1 MSLKSEFD
9 DYKEISKSTIKRLSE
24 FENKDLI
31 WLTPII
37 FMFIGF
43 FSVPYT
49 FFIYLKIVVCSSCVF
64 YAYKL
69 WHDKK
74 NFKNRVIARWGFVSL
89 AFIYNPIL
97 QVHLY
102 SKFPWIFINII
113 TILFLITVGADKKF
127 FNK

>member
-9 DYKEISKSTIKRLSE
+9 DYKEISKSIIKRLSE

-43 FSVPYT
+43 FPVPYT
-49 FFIYLKIVVCSSCVF
+49 FFIYLKIVVCSSCIF

-97 QVHLY
+97 RSL
-102 SKFPWIFINII
+102 KNINFIKIYQSP
-113 TILFLITVGADKKF
+113 ILVISLLNSVK
-127 FNK
+127 